1 MKRIGNFLFVEQC
14 YKDADITPQAVIA
27 IDSITCICSQNVLG
41 NCQSTIIELSN
52 ESKLII
58 TGEHDDNI
66 IMLSKL
72 LEKPTTI
79 NQTFDSPID
88 NIDINFEED

>member
-1 MKRIGNFLFVEQC
+1 MRRIGNFLFVEQC
-14 YKDADITPQAVIA
+14 YNDTDITPQAIIA
-27 IDSITCICSQNVLG
+27 IDSITCIYSQNVLG
-41 NCQSTIIELSN
+41 NRQSTIIALSN
-52 ESKLII
+52 ESALII

-88 NIDINFEED
+88 DIDFNLKED